1 MRKKTAVLC
10 CALVATVLLASGCSK
25 SIDASDKAVS
35 IAKQAIEV
43 VDQYLDGGVDGSEA
57 SDKLDELK
65 EEMEYVDDMPTGT
78 SKEKR
83 RHTADSSIATDIFI
97 LSTDIVLD
105 KHNADADSYDK
116 LVDKRNE
123 LAEEIGESKR

>member
-10 CALVATVLLASGCSK
+10 CALVATVLLVGGCSK

-78 SKEKR
+78 SEEKR

>member
-10 CALVATVLLASGCSK
+10 CTLAVTALLAGGCSK
-25 SIDASDKAVS
+25 SVDASDKAVS
-35 IAKQAIEV
+35 VAKQAIEV
-43 VDQYLDGGVDGSEA
+43 VDQYLDGETDGSEA

-78 SKEKR
+78 SEEKR
-83 RHTADSSIATDIFI
+83 RHTADSSIAADIFI

-105 KHNADADSYDK
+105 KHDADADSYDE

-123 LAEEIGESKR
+123 LAEKIGEDER